1 MNGATQYAALRLVQ
15 VFRFTRLDQE
25 LVLCSFS
32 WPSNI
37 PAFCFYHILFLHHPL
52 MDIWVVPTFVRR
64 DCAAVAAGGGALS
77 ILLGKDLG
85 ADLPGHMVTHCL
97 IV

>member
-1 MNGATQYAALRLVQ
+1 
-15 VFRFTRLDQE
+15 
-25 LVLCSFS
+25 
-32 WPSNI
+32 
-37 PAFCFYHILFLHHPL
+37 